1 MSVVVRRTT
10 GEDPDA
16 VALVASMTAEVRE
29 LYGGDDMPPGS
40 VVSSVQMSPPHGGF
54 VVLEEDGR
62 PLAGGGVK
70 RLDDRA
76 GEIKRMYVVPEA
88 RGRGLGRTLLAALE
102 DLVRDL
108 GYEIARLDTGAK
120 QPRAKLMY
128 ERAGYT
134 EIPDYNGNADAA
146 YWAEKRV

>member
-10 GEDPDA
+10 GDHPDA
-16 VALVASMTAEVRE
+16 LELVARMTAEVRE

-40 VVSSVQMSPPHGGF
+40 AVSPAQMSPPGGGF

-62 PLAGGGVK
+62 ALAGGGVK
-70 RLDDRA
+70 QLDETA
-76 GEIKRMYVVPEA
+76 AEIKRMYVLPDA
-88 RGRGLGRTLLAALE
+88 RGHGLGRALLEALE

-120 QPRAKLMY
+120 QPRARLMY
-128 ERAGYT
+128 ERAGYA
-134 EIPDYNGNADAA
+134 EIPDYNGNRDAA